1 MTTRF
6 VPAPRYILDIL
17 HIRQDAAIAAA
28 SAPVMSAQ
36 EYSECKAN
44 NSQDSKDAG
53 DPPECSFQPVLGVGQ
68 QAKVWGDQLEAG
80 KAQQAVQ
87 VQERHAPAACE
98 TPQLPAE
105 PGDVHHWLHLPHH
118 IHQVTHAAHLQ
129 TPVRLMMMRVMCLWD
144 LCNLY
149 VGCCTE
155 ALTKTCKIPNRQR
168 YASSKSAVLDSC
180 AVHGFAMLSC

>member
-1 MTTRF
+1 MS
-6 VPAPRYILDIL
+6 APRYILNIKDVKK
-17 HIRQDAAIAAA
+17 DAAAGAAA
-28 SAPVMSAQ
+28 FAPVISAR

-87 VQERHAPAACE
+87 VEESHAPAACE

-118 IHQVTHAAHLQ
+118 VHQVRCAAHLQ
-129 TPVRLMMMRVMCLWD
+129 TTAHLIMMRVGF
-144 LCNLY
+144 
-149 VGCCTE
+149 VQV
-155 ALTKTCKIPNRQR
+155 LTKDVALGR
-168 YASSKSAVLDSC
+168 
-180 AVHGFAMLSC
+180 